1 MTSKMDRGTYPMT
14 PEDGG
19 AVVLRS
25 PLLMLEGVVH
35 GFATRRGGVSDGTYA
50 SLNFGKKGGDEVQNV
65 QRNLARLGARV
76 GFDPGQFFRLSQV
89 HGKQVVVVDGQ
100 SDPGAVAR
108 EEADALVTRT
118 PGITVGVN
126 TADCVPV
133 LFADPDRGVV
143 AAAHAGWRG
152 VVRGVLQATA
162 ETMISELGCSMGA
175 IKAAQGPCI
184 GPCCYEVGEEV
195 AEQFAEIPG
204 VIIRDEGRP
213 RPHLHLPAAVNYV
226 LLDMGIE
233 LTSQPSVCTHC
244 QDDVFFSYRRDG
256 AATGHHLSVIGLE
269 RSRGP
274 RP

>member
-1 MTSKMDRGTYPMT
+1 MTSKMDSCTYDMT

-19 AVVLRS
+19 AEVLRS
-25 PLLMLEGVVH
+25 PLLTIDGVVH
-35 GFATRRGGVSDGTYA
+35 GFATRRGGVSGGTFA
-50 SLNFGKKGGDEVQNV
+50 SLNFGKKGGDEAQNV

-76 GFDPGQFFRLSQV
+76 GFEPGRFFRLSQV
-89 HGKQVVVVDGQ
+89 HGRRVVMVDGR
-100 SDPGAVAR
+100 SDHAAVAR
-108 EEADALVTRT
+108 EEADALVTNT

-133 LFADPDRGVV
+133 LFAARDRRGV

-162 ETMISELGCSMGA
+162 ETMIKEFGCSMGD
-175 IKAAQGPCI
+175 ITAAQGPCI

-204 VIIRDEGRP
+204 VIIRTEGRT

-226 LLDMGIE
+226 LLEMGIE

-256 AATGHHLSVIGLE
+256 AGTGHHLSVIGLQK
-269 RSRGP
+269 
-274 RP
+274 